1 MELRVARETDALIR
15 KLESVGTLTS
25 EQRAAIQSLPI
36 QVASLR
42 KGQDAAV
49 EGEPV
54 TRCVLLLDGF
64 MHRYKALAD
73 GRRQIFAFHTPGDMP
88 DLHSLNISHIDH
100 SIAATGDCQVGYIAH
115 PALREAFAS
124 AGGLVDVFWRVTL
137 IEGAIFRN
145 WMLSM
150 GRRDAVGRMAHL
162 FCELFARLK
171 AVGLTEGNAFHVP
184 LIQEELAD
192 AMGISTVHAN
202 RVLQQLRRRGL
213 VIFDTKLV
221 RIPDWAAL
229 QAFAEFDPSYLHLR
243 RGVSA

>member
-1 MELRVARETDALIR
+1 MARETDALIR

-25 EQRAAIQSLPI
+25 KQRAAIEALPI

-42 KGQDAAV
+42 KGQDAVV
-49 EGEPV
+49 EGETV

-64 MHRYKALAD
+64 MHRYKALED
-73 GRRQIFAFHTPGDMP
+73 GRRQIFAFHTPGDVP
-88 DLHSLNISHIDH
+88 DLHSLNITHIDH
-100 SIAATGDCQVGYIAH
+100 SIAATGDCTVGYIPH
-115 PALREAFAS
+115 QALRDAFAGT
-124 AGGLVDVFWRVTL
+124 AGLVDVFWRVTL

-150 GRRDAVGRMAHL
+150 GRRDSVAQMAHL

-171 AVGLTEGNAFHVP
+171 AVGLAEGNTFHVP

-213 VIFDTKLV
+213 VTFDTKLV
-221 RIPDWAAL
+221 QIPDWAAL
-229 QAFAEFDPSYLHLR
+229 RAFAEFDPSYLHLR
-243 RGVSA
+243 AQE

>member
-1 MELRVARETDALIR
+1 MARETDALIR
-15 KLESVGTLTS
+15 KLESVGSLTS
-25 EQRAAIQSLPI
+25 RQRTAIEALPV

-42 KGQDAAV
+42 KGQDAVV
-49 EGEPV
+49 EGELV

-64 MHRYKALAD
+64 MHRYKALED
-73 GRRQIFAFHTPGDMP
+73 GRRQIFAFHTPGDIP

-100 SIAATGDCQVGYIAH
+100 SIAATADCQIGYIPHA
-115 PALREAFAS
+115 AMREAFAS
-124 AGGLVDVFWRVTL
+124 VAGLVDVFWRVTL

-150 GRRDAVGRMAHL
+150 GRRDSAAQMAHL
-162 FCELFARLK
+162 FCELYARLK
-171 AVGLTEGNAFHVP
+171 AVGQADGSAFHVP

-213 VIFDTKLV
+213 VTFDTKLV

-243 RGVSA
+243 QGVGA